1 MRFISKKEEQHE
13 LSSRWLHEIAEWEP
27 PRFRRRKPPP
37 QLEGQLDLTDL
48 AGDDVNEEIA

>member
-37 QLEGQLDLTDL
+37 PNSKASSISPTSR
-48 AGDDVNEEIA
+48 VTT